1 MNMRRKTTQPN
12 SSWCRHYKAIPCHR
26 AVSQRHLREG
36 SRLTMCTGKSIKR
49 KHIFF
54 SGLITAC
61 LTRALCCYLQAST
74 FIPTQ
79 CDTSQVPPLPPPADF
94 APVPSYLASI
104 QRRLLG
110 TGLYW
115 ELLLIASPTSSS
127 YTSTVLLALSAG
139 LLPSLWDA
147 AGLWE
152 ATACES
158 DTDSNNHYQLKHQ
171 KSGFLQSLYLI
182 QRSPTSLL

>member
-1 MNMRRKTTQPN
+1 MLQWTCVEKTTQPN

-74 FIPTQ
+74 FIPTR

-139 LLPSLWDA
+139 LLP
-147 AGLWE
+147 
-152 ATACES
+152 CEMQQAYEKQQRVRAIQ
-158 DTDSNNHYQLKHQ
+158 TPIIIINWNIRNL
-171 KSGFLQSLYLI
+171 GFCKAYI
-182 QRSPTSLL
+182 